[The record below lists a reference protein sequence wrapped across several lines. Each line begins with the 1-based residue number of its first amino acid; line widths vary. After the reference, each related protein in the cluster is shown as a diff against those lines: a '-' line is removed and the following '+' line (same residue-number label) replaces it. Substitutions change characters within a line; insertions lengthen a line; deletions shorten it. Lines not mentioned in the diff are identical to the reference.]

1 MLADR
6 GEQYAIHMT
15 PGLGVKQY
23 LRAATKFELKL
34 DRLTQKVTLSFLF

>member
-6 GEQYAIHMT
+6 GEQYTIHMT
-15 PGLGVKQY
+15 PGLGVKQN
-23 LRAATKFELKL
+23 LRAAKFELKL